1 MDNKTALAQA
11 LAEKTGL
18 PAQDLAHIFQRF
30 YRGDATRARNG
41 SFGLGLA
48 IAQSIVLRHRGR
60 IWATSGQGVNTFQV
74 ELPVA

>member
-1 MDNKTALAQA
+1 MICEQWSFQLHFSAV
-11 LAEKTGL
+11 L
-18 PAQDLAHIFQRF
+18 PG
-30 YRGDATRARNG
+30 GDATRARNG